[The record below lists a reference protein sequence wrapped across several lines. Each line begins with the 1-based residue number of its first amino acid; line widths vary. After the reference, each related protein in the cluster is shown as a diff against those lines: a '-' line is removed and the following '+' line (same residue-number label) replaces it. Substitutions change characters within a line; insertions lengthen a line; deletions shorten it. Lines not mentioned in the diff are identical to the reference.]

1 MMKTLKR
8 SGYMFLCLCLLAV
21 AVTAGQVPT
30 GTFYA
35 AIEKDGVI
43 CGYAKSD
50 LSRTMIGDREA
61 ILAVDYIEFK
71 VTALGADIETIIKT
85 TSHIDEKT
93 GDYFFTQFDID
104 QKTIQFGITI
114 TIDGDTAIYSSR
126 PGDKVKKI
134 ALPPDILLE
143 NSQFMPRLI
152 IDFVK
157 DGLTEKNY
165 KVLDGMDAAI
175 HEITCIKMGVGELE
189 LAGKSYNALHIKR
202 LDLNSGLK
210 TENYLDIENGVILK
224 TVLPGRTVYL
234 ADQSVVGKVERVSVD
249 DNLMAKTEVAISDVK
264 GLSYIKVEATLEP
277 GGLWI
282 TEEGLNIPGQNFTG
296 TVTDN
301 LVEGVF
307 EVSHAR
313 YDGAGAPPFPAD
325 YGDNEAMRPYLASE
339 ELIESDDPILVAK
352 AQAITAGAT
361 DSWDAF
367 RRLSQWVAEEIG
379 YEIPGGGGAR
389 NTYDLGVGECGAHS
403 RLLAAFSRAVGI
415 PCRVVWGCMYVPDFG
430 GGFGQHGWNEAYMGD
445 AGWIPVDATAKEIDY
460 VDSGHLRIGALSSK
474 TAFLNPKKMKILD
487 YRAGDVTMASA
498 GRGEIPDNYRR
509 YIGEYQGPR
518 QPFKILFQNQGL
530 AVDIPGKPVVF
541 ELREPDADGRW
552 VFKLTDDA
560 AIEFQ
565 ENDAGEIAGM
575 TLISINRLPRN
586 KSAEAAAVVID
597 TTGVPVEYHPYLGK
611 YLVPLQNMDLTVIF
625 EDGNLA
631 VDDPQAGKIIHTTGP
646 DENMRWTDEFNQN
659 QMSFTLDESGKVSA
673 LVVHQIIKMP
683 RI

>member
-1 MMKTLKR
+1 
-8 SGYMFLCLCLLAV
+8 MFLCLFLLTV
-21 AVTAGQVPT
+21 AATAGQAPT
-30 GTFYA
+30 GTFYS

-50 LSRTMIGDREA
+50 LSRGLVDGRQA
-61 ILAVDYIEFK
+61 ITAVAYIEFK
-71 VTALGADIETIIKT
+71 VSALGADIETIIKT

-114 TIDGDTAIYSSR
+114 TIDGDTAVYSSR

-134 ALPPDILLE
+134 ALPSDILLE
-143 NSQFMPRLI
+143 NSEFMPRLI
-152 IDFVK
+152 KDFME

-175 HEITCIKMGVGELE
+175 HEITCTKMGVEELE
-189 LAGKSYNALHIKR
+189 LAGTKYNALHIKR

-210 TENYLDIENGVILK
+210 TENYLNIENGVILK

-234 ADQSVVGKVERVSVD
+234 ADESVIAKVERVSVD
-249 DNLMAKTEVAISDVK
+249 DNLMAKTEVNISDVK
-264 GLSYIKVEATLEP
+264 GLSYLKVEAMLEP

-282 TEEGLNIPGQNFTG
+282 TEEGLNIPGQKFSG

-301 LVEGVF
+301 LIEGVF
-307 EVSHAR
+307 EVSHVR
-313 YDGAGAPPFPAD
+313 YDGSGAPPFPAD
-325 YGDNEAMRPYLASE
+325 YSDNEDMRPYLASE
-339 ELIESDDPILVAK
+339 ELIEADDPVLVAK

-430 GGFGQHGWNEAYMGD
+430 GGFGQHGWNEVYMGD

-460 VDSGHLRIGALSSK
+460 VDSGHLRIGALASK

-487 YRAGDVTMASA
+487 YRAGDVTMSTA
-498 GRGEIPDNYRR
+498 GPGESPDDYSR
-509 YIGEYQGPR
+509 YIGEYQGPGKV
-518 QPFKILFQNQGL
+518 FKILFQNQSL
-530 AVDIPGKPVVF
+530 AVDIPGRPVVF
-541 ELREPDADGRW
+541 ELREPDAEGRW

-560 AIEFQ
+560 AIKFQ
-565 ENDAGEIAGM
+565 ENDAGEITEM
-575 TLISINRLPRN
+575 TLISINRMPRN
-586 KSAEAAAVVID
+586 KSAEATAVVID
-597 TTGVPVEYHPYLGK
+597 TTGVPAEYHPYLGK

-625 EDGNLA
+625 EEGNLA
-631 VDDPQAGKIIHTTGP
+631 VDDPQAGKIVHTTGP
-646 DENMRWTDEFNQN
+646 DENMLWTDEFNQN
-659 QMSFTLDESGKVSA
+659 QLSFTRNESGQVTA
-673 LVVHQIIKMP
+673 LVIHQNIRMP
-683 RI
+683 KI